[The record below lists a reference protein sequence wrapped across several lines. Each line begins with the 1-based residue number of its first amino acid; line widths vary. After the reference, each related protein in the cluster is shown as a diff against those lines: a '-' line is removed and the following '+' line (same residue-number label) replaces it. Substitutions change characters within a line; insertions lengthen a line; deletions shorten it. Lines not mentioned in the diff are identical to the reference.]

1 MLTRATSMITGRR
14 VIAVLVGAVVVLWAF
29 PRAIE
34 DWQFQLA
41 GMADPFLGRP
51 APGVTVVLGV
61 VASVVVLGVVVALGR
76 SGRPA
81 INRTWLIL
89 PLIAGWV
96 AYGSGA
102 ALTLAGGGQESR
114 PGTLQYE
121 LGAPVTHA
129 ATVPAVCRTPV
140 GKPTALAEVRPTM
153 GSATPAVAGL
163 PMLQLR
169 DRATGAVGRSGP
181 SVVPVA
187 SGVGDGNVI
196 APFEVPG
203 LPDRPRPYLEA
214 REGHGAI
221 RSEPPIGF
229 LAAYDY
235 AVTSLEDHGL
245 SGVASIVA
253 TRWEDPYDGGGL
265 RWVNLRIPDDPWPD
279 TFELTIDW
287 SC

>member
-1 MLTRATSMITGRR
+1 MITGRR
-14 VIAVLVGAVVVLWAF
+14 VFAVLVGTVIVLWAF

-41 GMADPFLGRP
+41 GKADPFLGRP
-51 APGVTVVLGV
+51 APGVTILLGV
-61 VASVVVLGVVVALGR
+61 VASIVVLGVVVAMR
-76 SGRPA
+76 HSGRQGV
-81 INRTWLIL
+81 IRTWWIL

-102 ALTLAGGGQESR
+102 ALTLAGGGQVAYA
-114 PGTLQYE
+114 GTLQYE
-121 LGAPVTHA
+121 LGAPVAHS

-140 GKPTALAEVRPTM
+140 GKPTALAEVRPTI
-153 GSATPAVAGL
+153 GSSSPAVGGL
-163 PMLQLR
+163 PMLALR
-169 DRATGAVGRSGP
+169 DAATGALGRSGA
-181 SVVPVA
+181 SAVPIA
-187 SGVGDGNVI
+187 SGLGDGSVI
-196 APFEVPG
+196 APYEIPS
-203 LPDRPRPYLEA
+203 LPDRPRPYLET
-214 REGHGAI
+214 RGDGAT

-235 AVTSLEDHGL
+235 AITSLDDRGL
-245 SGVASIVA
+245 SGVANIVA

-279 TFELTIDW
+279 SFELTIAW